1 MGILSLVRLPIPP
14 LRPAVASKERSTLNT
29 GESTTLPVHSS
40 HAMKYIL
47 GNAAVGHGL
56 SGHVVLLVYFR
67 KVVPFSRR
75 TLPFENLLSGSF
87 PFAPLS
93 GFGGG

>member
-1 MGILSLVRLPIPP
+1 
-14 LRPAVASKERSTLNT
+14 
-29 GESTTLPVHSS
+29 
-40 HAMKYIL
+40 MKYIL
-47 GNAAVGHGL
+47 GNAEVGHGL

-93 GFGGG
+93 GFGDG